1 MVEGGHSKW
10 LLLVHDKRDSSA
22 VPFDAIIAATPK
34 ELMKARGAGGI
45 YDTVHSPC
53 WPAHRSQRRAQLWF
67 AQVATDLYA
76 GEHEAVSLRL
86 LLAEIAPKRASAQR
100 RGWMAMP
107 FCRTPGRLTTLESV
121 SASFKLRPAYLMGNK
136 GDKGIK
142 KVDIAEAAVDA
153 DDDNRV

>member
-1 MVEGGHSKW
+1 MVQAGRSKW

-53 WPAHRSQRRAQLWF
+53 WPAHRSQRRVQLWF

-86 LLAEIAPKRASAQR
+86 LLDEIAPAVSGPSG
-100 RGWMAMP
+100 GWMS
-107 FCRTPGRLTTLESV
+107 GRLRTLK
-121 SASFKLRPAYLMGNK
+121 SATSPLRPASPPTTPRHGYTEGVMQCLSAHKSAVAAGGVTTARRK
-136 GDKGIK
+136 GS
-142 KVDIAEAAVDA
+142 
-153 DDDNRV
+153 